1 MDFNEDRLEEIF
13 KKSIQHNMTH
23 LYQLKLTE
31 DKAIE
36 DCKVAAKNISVWLE
50 NMFDKS
56 RNSYGITYDRTI
68 ATEQEFNSAMY
79 GLKGKLDATIVLKN
93 ADDPS

>member
-13 KKSIQHNMTH
+13 KKSIQQSMTH

-36 DCKVAAKNISVWLE
+36 DCKVASKNISVWLE

-56 RNSYGITYDRTI
+56 RNSYGITYDRT
-68 ATEQEFNSAMY
+68 SV
-79 GLKGKLDATIVLKN
+79 LDYNHNENKKYSITKYNL
-93 ADDPS
+93 D